1 MFVSEAKEPLV
12 SYESLKASIR
22 NIPDYPKPGIV
33 FKDITTLLK
42 DRHAFV
48 LAQKA
53 LHERYKSSA
62 PDLVAAIE
70 ARGFIFGGAL
80 AQSLGCGFVPMRK
93 PGKLP
98 WSTLSESYDL
108 EYGTDSLHMHN
119 DAVLK
124 GQRVVLID
132 DLLATGGTLAAAAKL
147 IVQAGGI
154 VSGIGVIIELAFLD
168 GRHRLKDYDVYSVIS
183 YSEE

>member
-1 MFVSEAKEPLV
+1 MTFDF
-12 SYESLKASIR
+12 LKASIR
-22 NIPDYPKPGIV
+22 DIPDYPKPGIV

-42 DRHAFV
+42 DKRAFAA
-48 LAQKA
+48 AQQA
-53 LHERYKSSA
+53 LLDRYRAKP

-80 AQSLGCGFVPMRK
+80 AHALGCGFVPMRK

-98 WSTLSESYDL
+98 WATLSESYAL

-119 DAVLK
+119 DAVLN

-147 IVQAGGI
+147 VEQAGGI
-154 VSGIGVIIELAFLD
+154 VSGVGVVVELAFLD
-168 GRHRLKDYDVYSVIS
+168 GRHRLRDYDVYSVIS
-183 YSEE
+183 YDSE

>member
-1 MFVSEAKEPLV
+1 M
-12 SYESLKASIR
+12 SYESLKNSIR
-22 NIPDYPKPGIV
+22 DIPDYPKPGIV

-42 DRHAFV
+42 DKKAFA
-48 LAQKA
+48 LAQQA
-53 LHERYKSSA
+53 LLERYKNVS
-62 PDLVAAIE
+62 PDLIAAVE

-80 AQSLGCGFVPMRK
+80 AHTLGCGFIPMRK

-98 WSTLSESYDL
+98 WTTISESYAL
-108 EYGTDSLHMHN
+108 EYGTDSLHMHD

-124 GQRVVLID
+124 GQKVVLID

-147 IVQAGGI
+147 VEQAGGI
-154 VSGIGVIIELAFLD
+154 VAGVGVVIELAFLD

-183 YSEE
+183 YSSE

>member
-1 MFVSEAKEPLV
+1 M
-12 SYESLKASIR
+12 SYESLKNSIR
-22 NIPDYPKPGIV
+22 DIPDYPKPGIV

-42 DRHAFV
+42 DKKAFA
-48 LAQKA
+48 LAQQA
-53 LHERYKSSA
+53 LLERYKGVS
-62 PDLVAAIE
+62 PDLIAAVE

-80 AQSLGCGFVPMRK
+80 AHNLGCGFIPMRK

-98 WSTLSESYDL
+98 WTTISESYAL
-108 EYGTDSLHMHN
+108 EYGTDSLHMHD

-124 GQRVVLID
+124 GQKVVLID

-147 IVQAGGI
+147 VEQAGGI
-154 VSGIGVIIELAFLD
+154 VAGVGVVIELAFLD

-183 YSEE
+183 YSSE

>member
-1 MFVSEAKEPLV
+1 M
-12 SYESLKASIR
+12 SYESLKNSIR
-22 NIPDYPKPGIV
+22 DIPDYPKPGIV

-42 DRHAFV
+42 DRKSFA
-48 LAQKA
+48 LAQQA
-53 LHERYKSSA
+53 LLERYKSVS
-62 PDLVAAIE
+62 PDLIAAVE

-80 AQSLGCGFVPMRK
+80 AHTLGCGFIPMRK

-98 WSTLSESYDL
+98 WTTISESYAL
-108 EYGTDSLHMHN
+108 EYGTDSLHMHD

-124 GQRVVLID
+124 GQKVVLID

-147 IVQAGGI
+147 VEQAGGI
-154 VSGIGVIIELAFLD
+154 VAGVGVVIELAFLD

-183 YSEE
+183 YSSE

>member
-1 MFVSEAKEPLV
+1 M
-12 SYESLKASIR
+12 SYEILKSSIR
-22 NIPDYPKPGIV
+22 DIPDYPKPGII

-42 DRHAFV
+42 DKKAFA
-48 LAQKA
+48 LAQQA
-53 LHERYKSSA
+53 LIERYKDTS
-62 PDLVAAIE
+62 PDLIAAVE

-80 AQSLGCGFVPMRK
+80 ANALGCGFIPMRK

-98 WSTLSESYDL
+98 WATISESYAL

-124 GQRVVLID
+124 GQRIVLID
-132 DLLATGGTLAAAAKL
+132 DLLATGGTLTAAAKL
-147 IVQAGGI
+147 IDQAGGI
-154 VSGIGVIIELAFLD
+154 VAGIGVVIELAFLD

-183 YSEE
+183 YGSE

>member
-1 MFVSEAKEPLV
+1 VTFDF
-12 SYESLKASIR
+12 LKASIR
-22 NIPDYPKPGIV
+22 DIPDYPKPGIV

-42 DRHAFV
+42 DKRAFAA
-48 LAQKA
+48 AQQA
-53 LHERYKSSA
+53 LLDRYRAKP

-80 AQSLGCGFVPMRK
+80 AHALGCGFVPMRK

-98 WSTLSESYDL
+98 WATLSESYAL

-119 DAVLK
+119 DAVLT

-147 IVQAGGI
+147 VEQAGGI
-154 VSGIGVIIELAFLD
+154 VSGIGVVVELAFLD
-168 GRHRLKDYDVYSVIS
+168 GRHRLRDYDVYSVIS
-183 YSEE
+183 YDSE

>member
-1 MFVSEAKEPLV
+1 M
-12 SYESLKASIR
+12 SYEILKSSIR
-22 NIPDYPKPGIV
+22 DIPDYPKPGII

-42 DRHAFV
+42 DKKAFA
-48 LAQKA
+48 LAQQA
-53 LHERYKSSA
+53 LIERYKDTS
-62 PDLVAAIE
+62 PDLIAAVE

-80 AQSLGCGFVPMRK
+80 ANALGCGFIPMRK

-98 WSTLSESYDL
+98 GATISESYAL

-124 GQRVVLID
+124 GQRIVLID
-132 DLLATGGTLAAAAKL
+132 DLLATGGTLTAAAKL
-147 IVQAGGI
+147 IDQAGGI
-154 VSGIGVIIELAFLD
+154 VAGIGVVIELAFLD

-183 YSEE
+183 YGSE

>member
-1 MFVSEAKEPLV
+1 MTFDF
-12 SYESLKASIR
+12 LKASIR
-22 NIPDYPKPGIV
+22 DIPDYPKPGIV

-42 DRHAFV
+42 DKRAFAM
-48 LAQKA
+48 AQQA
-53 LHERYKSSA
+53 LVDRFRGQP

-80 AQSLGCGFVPMRK
+80 ALALGCGFVPMRK

-98 WSTLSESYDL
+98 WATLSESYAL

-119 DAVLK
+119 DAVLT

-147 IVQAGGI
+147 VEQAGGI
-154 VSGIGVIIELAFLD
+154 VSGIGVVIELAFLD
-168 GRHRLKDYDVYSVIS
+168 GRHRLRDYDVYSVIS
-183 YSEE
+183 YDSE

>member
-1 MFVSEAKEPLV
+1 MTFDF
-12 SYESLKASIR
+12 LKASIR
-22 NIPDYPKPGIV
+22 DIPDYPKPGIV

-42 DRHAFV
+42 DKRAFAA
-48 LAQKA
+48 AQQA
-53 LHERYKSSA
+53 LLDRYRAKP

-80 AQSLGCGFVPMRK
+80 AHALGCGFVPMRK

-98 WSTLSESYDL
+98 WATLSESYAL

-119 DAVLK
+119 DAVLT

-147 IVQAGGI
+147 VEQAGGI
-154 VSGIGVIIELAFLD
+154 VSGIGVVVELAFLD
-168 GRHRLKDYDVYSVIS
+168 GRHRLRDYDVYSVIS
-183 YSEE
+183 YDSE

>member
-1 MFVSEAKEPLV
+1 M

-22 NIPDYPKPGIV
+22 DIPDYPKPGIV

-42 DRHAFV
+42 DKQAFR
-48 LAQKA
+48 LAQQA
-53 LHERYKSSA
+53 LHDQYKSVS
-62 PDLVAAIE
+62 PDLIAAVE

-80 AQSLGCGFVPMRK
+80 AHALGCGFVPMRK

-98 WSTLSESYDL
+98 WPTISESYAL

-124 GQRVVLID
+124 GQKVVLID

-147 IVQAGGI
+147 IEQAGGV
-154 VSGIGVIIELAFLD
+154 VSGVGVVIELAFLD

-183 YSEE
+183 YDSE

>member
-1 MFVSEAKEPLV
+1 MTFDF
-12 SYESLKASIR
+12 LKASIR
-22 NIPDYPKPGIV
+22 DIPDYPKPGIV

-42 DRHAFV
+42 DKRAFAA
-48 LAQKA
+48 AQQA
-53 LHERYKSSA
+53 LLDRYRVKP

-80 AQSLGCGFVPMRK
+80 AHALGCGFVPMRK

-98 WSTLSESYDL
+98 WATLSESYAL

-119 DAVLK
+119 DAVLN

-147 IVQAGGI
+147 VEQAGGI
-154 VSGIGVIIELAFLD
+154 VSGVGVVVELAFLD
-168 GRHRLKDYDVYSVIS
+168 GRHRLRDYDVYSVIS
-183 YSEE
+183 YDSE

>member
-1 MFVSEAKEPLV
+1 MTFDF
-12 SYESLKASIR
+12 LKASIR
-22 NIPDYPKPGIV
+22 DIPDYPKPGIV

-42 DRHAFV
+42 DKRAFAA
-48 LAQKA
+48 AQQA
-53 LHERYKSSA
+53 LLDRYRAKP

-80 AQSLGCGFVPMRK
+80 AHALGCGFVPMRK

-98 WSTLSESYDL
+98 WATLSESYAL

-119 DAVLK
+119 DAVLN

-147 IVQAGGI
+147 VEQAGGI
-154 VSGIGVIIELAFLD
+154 VSGVGVVVELAFLD
-168 GRHRLKDYDVYSVIS
+168 GRHRLRDYDVYSVIS
-183 YSEE
+183 YESE

>member
-1 MFVSEAKEPLV
+1 M
-12 SYESLKASIR
+12 SYESLKNSIR
-22 NIPDYPKPGIV
+22 DIPDYPKPGIV

-42 DRHAFV
+42 DRKSFA
-48 LAQKA
+48 LAQQA
-53 LHERYKSSA
+53 LLERYKSVS
-62 PDLVAAIE
+62 PDLIAAVE

-80 AQSLGCGFVPMRK
+80 AHTLGCGFIPMRK

-98 WSTLSESYDL
+98 WTTISESYAL
-108 EYGTDSLHMHN
+108 EYGTDSLHMHD

-124 GQRVVLID
+124 GQKVVLID

-147 IVQAGGI
+147 VEQAGGI
-154 VSGIGVIIELAFLD
+154 VAGIGVVIELAFLD

-183 YSEE
+183 YSSE

>member
-1 MFVSEAKEPLV
+1 M
-12 SYESLKASIR
+12 SYESLKNSIR
-22 NIPDYPKPGIV
+22 DIPDYPKPGIV

-42 DRHAFV
+42 DKKAFA
-48 LAQKA
+48 LAQQA
-53 LHERYKSSA
+53 LLERYRPMS
-62 PDLVAAIE
+62 PDLIAAVE

-80 AQSLGCGFVPMRK
+80 AHTLGCGFIPMRK

-98 WSTLSESYDL
+98 WQTISESYAL

-132 DLLATGGTLAAAAKL
+132 DLLATGGTLGAAAKL
-147 IVQAGGI
+147 IEQAGGV

-183 YSEE
+183 YSSE

>member
-1 MFVSEAKEPLV
+1 M

-22 NIPDYPKPGIV
+22 DIPDYPKPGIV

-42 DRHAFV
+42 DKHAFR
-48 LAQKA
+48 LAQQA
-53 LHERYKSSA
+53 LQDQYRNAS
-62 PDLVAAIE
+62 PDLIAAIE

-80 AQSLGCGFVPMRK
+80 ASALGCGFIPMRK

-98 WSTLSESYDL
+98 WTTLSESYAL
-108 EYGTDSLHMHN
+108 EYGTDSLHMHD
-119 DAVLK
+119 DAVLR

-132 DLLATGGTLAAAAKL
+132 DLLATGGTLSAATKL
-147 IVQAGGI
+147 IEQAGGI
-154 VSGIGVIIELAFLD
+154 VSGVGVVVELAFLE

-183 YSEE
+183 YGSE

>member
-1 MFVSEAKEPLV
+1 M
-12 SYESLKASIR
+12 SYESLKSSIR
-22 NIPDYPKPGIV
+22 DIPDYPKPGIV

-42 DRHAFV
+42 DKNAFA
-48 LAQKA
+48 LAQQA
-53 LHERYKSSA
+53 LLERFRPMS
-62 PDLVAAIE
+62 PDLIAAVE

-80 AQSLGCGFVPMRK
+80 AHTLGCGFIPMRK

-98 WSTLSESYDL
+98 WQTISESYAL

-132 DLLATGGTLAAAAKL
+132 DLLATGGTLGAAAKL
-147 IVQAGGI
+147 IEQAGGV

-183 YSEE
+183 YDSE